1 MQARCA
7 EIRARQAGALQVG
20 AEEVGGMRHT
30 ARALLLGAMAGT
42 LAACSSGSSTSFSI
56 FAEPGKYAYYS
67 CQQIAGQIKN
77 WTQRQ
82 QELKSLMERADQ
94 SAGGAAVSLI
104 AYRADYVAA
113 GEELDQLRASAH
125 DKKCDQDAAWGSST
139 VIR

>member
-1 MQARCA
+1 
-7 EIRARQAGALQVG
+7 
-20 AEEVGGMRHT
+20 MRHT
-30 ARALLLGAMAGT
+30 ARTLLLGVMAGT

-113 GEELDQLRASAH
+113 GEELDQLHASAH